1 MIRGTRMLENA
12 RRRIVKIGESISMFL
27 ALIIIS
33 IIIFTFRKYVIR
45 TILGLPVMI
54 SIFILSFIS
63 CIALLPIPY
72 TYIVFLVAAT
82 IQLNPIIASIV
93 SGVGAG
99 LGEAVAWIIGRGS
112 KDVLEDTEY
121 VVRLNTLLRY
131 LEKKA
136 SWMMPLIAFLFA
148 LTPAPDKLLYL
159 PLGLLGF
166 DLKKVL
172 PFTLLGKILM
182 TYIIITAGSIWGSI
196 IGESIESEFN
206 DIIMFIVTTIL
217 LLVIMALFLFIRWDQ
232 ILLRFVGNRSAEN
245 QL

>member
-1 MIRGTRMLENA
+1 MIRGTKMPKNTKK
-12 RRRIVKIGESISMFL
+12 RIVKFGESISMFL

-33 IIIFTFRKYVIR
+33 IIIFIFRKYVIR
-45 TILGLPVMI
+45 TILGFPIMI

-72 TYIVFLVAAT
+72 TYIVFLIAAT
-82 IQLNPIIASIV
+82 IQLNPIVASIA

-99 LGEAVAWIIGRGS
+99 LGEAVAWVIGRGS
-112 KDVLEDTEY
+112 KEVLEDTEY
-121 VVRLNTLLRY
+121 VVRLNILLRY

-136 SWMMPLIAFLFA
+136 SWMIPLIAFLFA

-166 DLKKVL
+166 NLKKVL

-182 TYIIITAGSIWGSI
+182 TYIVITAGSLWGSI

-206 DIIMFIVTTIL
+206 DIIMFVITTIV
-217 LLVIMALFLFIRWDQ
+217 LLVIMALFLFIRWDR
-232 ILLRFVGNRSAEN
+232 ILLRFVSNRNAET
-245 QL
+245 QP